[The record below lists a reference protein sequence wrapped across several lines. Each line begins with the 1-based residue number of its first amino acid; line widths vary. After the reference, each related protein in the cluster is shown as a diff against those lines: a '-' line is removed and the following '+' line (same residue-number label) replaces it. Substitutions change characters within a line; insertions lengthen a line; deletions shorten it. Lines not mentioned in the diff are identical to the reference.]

1 MSAGIKCRVEAGLAC
16 ENLEDARLPFI
27 RITHAK
33 DELACRT
40 AWDAVPLG

>member
-1 MSAGIKCRVEAGLAC
+1 MSAGIKCRVGTERAC
-16 ENLEDARLPFI
+16 ENLEDVRLPFI

-40 AWDAVPLG
+40 AWDALPLG